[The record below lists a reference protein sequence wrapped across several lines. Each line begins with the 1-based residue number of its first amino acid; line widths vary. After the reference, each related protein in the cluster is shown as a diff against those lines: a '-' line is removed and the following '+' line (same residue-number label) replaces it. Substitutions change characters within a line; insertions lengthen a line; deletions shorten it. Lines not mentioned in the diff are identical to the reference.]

1 MRYAYPVTMTTDEEG
16 RVLARFL
23 DVPEALTDGANRH
36 EALTEAADALA
47 VALAGYV
54 AADKE
59 IPRPSAARGRTLVP
73 LPALAA
79 AKLALYQALRQ
90 QGVNKSE
97 LARRL
102 GVSETIARR
111 LISLDHD
118 SRIDRVQEALAVLN
132 RRLIVED
139 AA

>member
-1 MRYAYPVTMTTDEEG
+1 
-16 RVLARFL
+16 
-23 DVPEALTDGANRH
+23 
-36 EALTEAADALA
+36 
-47 VALAGYV
+47 
-54 AADKE
+54 
-59 IPRPSAARGRTLVP
+59 VP

-111 LISLDHD
+111 LVSLDHD
-118 SRIDRVQEALAVLN
+118 SRIDRVQEALAVLD
-132 RRLIVED
+132 RRPIVED